1 MIPYGRVETSG
12 GWAPCRVSGLSGGVV
27 MLIRLPS
34 AVVALVLVVA
44 LTEAG
49 CARPTPPTPAMST
62 VPITDFRSVAGKWGG
77 LVRGLPPRGSSRDE
91 DFVDVEIRP
100 DGTYDFGIFRTV
112 GVFGGTGKLT
122 IEDGRLMLKTERG
135 SSTLVLLEGNGR
147 RILRANAV
155 MANGLR
161 LSSDLTPLR

>member
-1 MIPYGRVETSG
+1 
-12 GWAPCRVSGLSGGVV
+12 
-27 MLIRLPS
+27 MLIRVSS
-34 AVVALVLVVA
+34 AVAVLVLVVA
-44 LTEAG
+44 FTQAG
-49 CARPTPPTPAMST
+49 CAKPAPPTAALST
-62 VPITDFRSVAGKWGG
+62 VPITDFKSVAGKWGG

-100 DGTYDFGIFRTV
+100 DGTYDFGIYRTV

-122 IEDGRLMLKTERG
+122 LEEGRLTLKTERG

>member
-1 MIPYGRVETSG
+1 
-12 GWAPCRVSGLSGGVV
+12 
-27 MLIRLPS
+27 MLIRLPW
-34 AVVALVLVVA
+34 AVVALVLLVA
-44 LTEAG
+44 LTNAG
-49 CARPTPPTPAMST
+49 CASSTPPSPTLST
-62 VPITDFRSVAGKWGG
+62 VPIKDFKSVAGKWGG
-77 LVRGLPPRGSSRDE
+77 LVKGLPPRGSSRDE

-100 DGTYDFGIFRTV
+100 DGTYDFGIYRTV
-112 GVFGGTGKLT
+112 GVFGGSGKLR
-122 IEDGRLMLKTERG
+122 IEEGRLVLKTERG